1 MESSRP
7 ASARPMSRRGNM
19 EPTST
24 RPPSAMRT
32 GTASR
37 LTSAMPP
44 SARVGTAKNIGL
56 PQKGLTDRPLTQ
68 HGLSGLSTS
77 QGRIGT
83 AQGGMRQVKDK
94 RYWQALLQSKIQ
106 EIVQETDR
114 LNKEKK
120 NLDRE
125 TSAKKLYEKKVKEQ
139 AKELSLLQST
149 LTDMNLALDSTT
161 SGATRQQLQNEAV
174 ALRERNEHLQNQLEQ
189 VFKERQSKEMQNQNL
204 EDTISNEKNKV
215 NELIYSLSSN
225 DQNRYRE
232 YQLIAEKLKQ
242 ENTEIHGIIE
252 DTVKQKERL
261 STSVIS
267 SQARLEAVKLHSKLR
282 EVIAKRNQLKDE
294 EINRLT
300 PAQER
305 EKLINEVR
313 VNNQSL
319 ASINK
324 QSKIVSDQLQE
335 KKEYLQQIEQDLEEG
350 SSERHIKYKELK
362 KRDEMMTNFMESFQ
376 LQMTKEKQNVESLKN
391 QITFAIEQITL
402 QGMNSK
408 FNSNVKINSSVF
420 SEKNDLSTQSG
431 LLKEYSKLGIQLKQ
445 LKILEKRIQK
455 QFDQLRNEEKDL
467 SRDIHKFNN
476 LNNLRSEYT
485 AKYEEL
491 STNLQELKD
500 KKRVTENVV
509 HDAQKRN
516 KSIKDVLKS
525 NETYRQISHLEDKLS
540 DLTKENKVLQEMV
553 EELNKE
559 YDFSQIKKIA
569 NEKVNDYNKLLCSE
583 LKSSNGF

>member
-1 MESSRP
+1 M
-7 ASARPMSRRGNM
+7 
-19 EPTST
+19 
-24 RPPSAMRT
+24 
-32 GTASR
+32 
-37 LTSAMPP
+37 
-44 SARVGTAKNIGL
+44 
-56 PQKGLTDRPLTQ
+56 TQ
-68 HGLSGLSTS
+68 HGLSGLSTA

-94 RYWQALLQSKIQ
+94 RYWQSLLQSKIH
-106 EIVQETDR
+106 EIVQETER

-139 AKELSLLQST
+139 AKELSVLQST

-174 ALRERNEHLQNQLEQ
+174 VLRERNEHLQNQLEQ
-189 VFKERQSKEMQNQNL
+189 VFKERQSKEMQNQSL
-204 EDTISNEKNKV
+204 EDTINSEKNKV

-232 YQLIAEKLKQ
+232 FQMISEKLKH
-242 ENTEIHGIIE
+242 ENSEIHGIIE

-261 STSVIS
+261 SSSVIS

-313 VNNQSL
+313 VNNQAL
-319 ASINK
+319 TSIKK
-324 QSKIVSDQLQE
+324 QTKIVSDHLQE

-376 LQMTKEKQNVESLKN
+376 LQMSKEKQ
-391 QITFAIEQITL
+391 
-402 QGMNSK
+402 SK
-408 FNSNVKINSSVF
+408 KCNRYIKFEHIIKFIFSFKIW
-420 SEKNDLSTQSG
+420 
-431 LLKEYSKLGIQLKQ
+431 
-445 LKILEKRIQK
+445 
-455 QFDQLRNEEKDL
+455 
-467 SRDIHKFNN
+467 N
-476 LNNLRSEYT
+476 L
-485 AKYEEL
+485 
-491 STNLQELKD
+491 
-500 KKRVTENVV
+500 
-509 HDAQKRN
+509 
-516 KSIKDVLKS
+516 
-525 NETYRQISHLEDKLS
+525 
-540 DLTKENKVLQEMV
+540 
-553 EELNKE
+553 
-559 YDFSQIKKIA
+559 
-569 NEKVNDYNKLLCSE
+569 
-583 LKSSNGF
+583 